1 MIVFSPAYV
10 RIIPAIIN
18 VCKNFLPKICHQ
30 EYIFNL
36 PGMIKMTLAIL
47 LIVTGNRLFAQ
58 HLQYRDNTK
67 RPVIR
72 RPGPIKDTAV
82 VYHEWPDLCPGNAG
96 TLPLLTNYVPKE
108 LMLKLR
114 EIYKGHL
121 YSITSLTA
129 ADGKRQYKLQ
139 ICVKG
144 ETRFDYADESGNI
157 ITK

>member
-1 MIVFSPAYV
+1 M
-10 RIIPAIIN
+10 
-18 VCKNFLPKICHQ
+18 CKNSLSILAHQ
-30 EYIFNL
+30 EYLFNL
-36 PGMIKMTLAIL
+36 PDMIKIILAIL
-47 LIVTGNRLFAQ
+47 LSLTGNCLFGQ

-67 RPVIR
+67 RPVMTR
-72 RPGPIKDTAV
+72 ASPIKDTAV
-82 VYHEWPDLCPGNAG
+82 VYHEWPDLCPGSTG
-96 TLPLLTNYVPKE
+96 TLPILTNYVPKE

-139 ICVKG
+139 VCVKG
-144 ETRFDYADESGNI
+144 ETKFDYADENGNI